1 MAARGLAQGTLPF
14 LLHNSMLYQCIFYVL
29 VDCLN
34 HLLPCNLIILWV
46 RKSAVVK
53 PIRIQ
58 KSSSNPVQYAYSSG
72 KLHQGLWGSG
82 IKCWNLTELH
92 IHTSI
97 IILKRSAACLL
108 ACLPDCLSVSLS
120 SRVIPLKLDFK
131 LPEADGRE
139 LSMKRHI
146 YTLVHCMYMHKCMY
160 ICI

>member
-97 IILKRSAACLL
+97 IILKRSAACLPV
-108 ACLPDCLSVSLS
+108 CLHVCLTVCLCHCHLGWSLWNWIS
-120 SRVIPLKLDFK
+120 SFQRLMEENYLWIDIFT
-131 LPEADGRE
+131 
-139 LSMKRHI
+139 H
-146 YTLVHCMYMHKCMY
+146 
-160 ICI
+160 